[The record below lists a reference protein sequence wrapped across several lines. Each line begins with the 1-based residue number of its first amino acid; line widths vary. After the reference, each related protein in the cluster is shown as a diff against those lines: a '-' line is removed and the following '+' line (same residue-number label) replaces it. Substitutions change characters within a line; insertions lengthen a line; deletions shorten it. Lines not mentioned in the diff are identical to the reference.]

1 MKSSSTRLGRLGAV
15 QGLAWLL
22 FLAAGRADA
31 AGISIV
37 NVSSTGASTSTLA
50 VGDVLTVDLVANND
64 THLDIYGLE
73 LLAFGYDVDANGVA
87 DDGLRMAGLAST
99 DAIFN
104 TTVIDDVGSF
114 GGLPHLRGTRGAEVN
129 YPRAGLQTYLFRS
142 ISLTPASGDGS
153 LDVGIAGGLIRDG
166 DVHFRISFQATS
178 LLDTRTIDL
187 TFGLSNPAGSPIPGA
202 CRSLR
207 GDAVVGTGGICHPFE
222 NETLRLSIL
231 ADPDFVPGSGGGTGG
246 TGGTGGGWNRRIGR
260 HGRGNGRERRHGRDR
275 GDRRRRCRR
284 RGSRARRRAP
294 LRRGAPDGAAGQ
306 PPLSGVSATSSRSTA
321 TSESASATGS
331 AAAASPP

>member
-1 MKSSSTRLGRLGAV
+1 MKARPIRMRFPFVTLVS
-15 QGLAWLL
+15 LL
-22 FLAAGRADA
+22 SFVAGRADA

-37 NVSSTGASTSTLA
+37 NVSSTGASTSTLS
-50 VGDVLTVDLVANND
+50 VGDILTIDLVASNE

-99 DAIFN
+99 DALFN

-114 GGLPHLRGTRGAEVN
+114 GGLPNLRGTRGAEFN
-129 YPRAGLQTYLFRS
+129 FPGAGLQTYLFRS
-142 ISLTPASGDGS
+142 VSLTPASGDGS
-153 LDVGIAGGLIRDG
+153 LDVGVGGGLIGDG

-187 TFGLSNPAGSPIPGA
+187 TFGLSNPAGSPIPGQ

-222 NETLRLSIL
+222 NDSLRVAIL
-231 ADPDFVPGSGGGTGG
+231 ADPDLVPDSGGGTGG
-246 TGGTGGGWNRRIGR
+246 TGGGG
-260 HGRGNGRERRHGRDR
+260 
-275 GDRRRRCRR
+275 
-284 RGSRARRRAP
+284 AV
-294 LRRGAPDGAAGQ
+294 GAVPEPGAA
-306 PPLSGVSATSSRSTA
+306 LLF
-321 TSESASATGS
+321 
-331 AAAASPP
+331 AAGLLTFGLARPR